1 MSGKVFRGKKLD
13 NDVIG
18 IVEANISNTFGL
30 IKDRKMSGQEF
41 KDMLEKDEQIERYKF
56 YGI

>member
-1 MSGKVFRGKKLD
+1 LVLLCLVKFLEEK

-41 KDMLEKDEQIERYKF
+41 KDMVRE
-56 YGI
+56 G

>member
-41 KDMLEKDEQIERYKF
+41 KDMVRE
-56 YGI
+56 G